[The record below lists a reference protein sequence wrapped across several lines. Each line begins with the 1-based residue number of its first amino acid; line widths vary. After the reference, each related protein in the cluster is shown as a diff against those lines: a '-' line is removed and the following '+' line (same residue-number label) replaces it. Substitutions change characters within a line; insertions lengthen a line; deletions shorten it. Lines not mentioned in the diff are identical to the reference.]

1 MPQFVIGFMLGMGL
15 TMGVLEMKNAPKEPV
30 CTMESG
36 DSFWTRKKQE
46 VPCAK
51 EHPHD

>member
-1 MPQFVIGFMLGMGL
+1 MPQFLIGFMLGMGL
-15 TMGVLEMKNAPKEPV
+15 TLGVLEVKNAPKEPV

-36 DSFWTRKKQE
+36 DSFWTRKRQE

-51 EHPHD
+51 EYQ